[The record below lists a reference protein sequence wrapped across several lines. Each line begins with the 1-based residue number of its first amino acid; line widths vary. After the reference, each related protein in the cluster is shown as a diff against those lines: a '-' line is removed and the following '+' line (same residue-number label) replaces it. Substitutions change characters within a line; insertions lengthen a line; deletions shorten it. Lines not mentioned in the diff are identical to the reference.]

1 MSLPRETRSGVRAA
15 VLVWLCVLAVDVCAQ
30 AALSKHDRDV
40 MRTMLRQVYDDLA
53 KHYYDATFHGI
64 NLNSRFRDA
73 QRRLE
78 IAPTLN
84 DTVATVSEFVLQLGD
99 SHTAFIPPNRRV
111 RVDYGWQMAMVGD
124 VPLVTAV
131 EPGSDAAA
139 QGLAPGDRVLL
150 LNALEPTRRNLG
162 RLAYFYRFVGPQRTQ
177 RLGVLKPDGTARTMD
192 VASRVV
198 DTPVSDLGDIL
209 TELEA
214 TLDRARDRFASVDE
228 GRILVWKMA
237 VFASPDAV
245 KEAIGKARGH
255 RALVL
260 DLRANGGGAVA
271 ALKALVGGC
280 FGRDIII
287 ATETRRD
294 KSVREVA
301 KPARSGF
308 SGGLVVL
315 VDSQSASAAEMFAR
329 IVQLEKRGRLVGD
342 RTAGAVMTARVFP
355 HQIEGLT
362 YATTITVGDV
372 RMSDGASLENSGVEP
387 DQIVLPT
394 PADLAAGRDPALA
407 EAIAT
412 AGGALTP
419 TEAGR
424 LFK

>member
-1 MSLPRETRSGVRAA
+1 MSVRRETRSGVRVV
-15 VLVWLCVLAVDVCAQ
+15 VLLWLCVLAIDVCAQ
-30 AALSKHDRDV
+30 AALSRHDRDV

-53 KHYYDATFHGI
+53 KHYFDATFHGI
-64 NLNSRFRDA
+64 KLDERFRDA

-78 IAPTLN
+78 TAPTLN
-84 DTVATVSEFVLQLGD
+84 DTVATLSEFVLELDD
-99 SHTAFIPPNRRV
+99 SHTAFIPPDRRF

-131 EPGSDAAA
+131 AAGSDAAA
-139 QGLAPGDRVLL
+139 KGLAPGDRVLL

-162 RLAYFYRFVGPQRTQ
+162 RLVYFYRFVGPQRQQ
-177 RLGVLKPDGTARTMD
+177 RVGVLKPDGTARTVD
-192 VASRVV
+192 VASRVI
-198 DTPVSDLGDIL
+198 DTPTGDLGDML
-209 TELEA
+209 TELEE

-237 VFASPDAV
+237 VFGSPDAV

-255 RALVL
+255 RTLVL
-260 DLRANGGGAVA
+260 DLRANGGGAA
-271 ALKALVGGC
+271 TALKALVSGC
-280 FGRDIII
+280 FDRDIVI

-294 KSVREVA
+294 KSLREVA
-301 KPARSGF
+301 RPARSRF
-308 SGGLVVL
+308 SGDLVVL

-372 RMSDGASLENSGVEP
+372 RMSDGASLEKTGVEP

-419 TEAGR
+419 AEAGR

>member
-1 MSLPRETRSGVRAA
+1 MSVRRETRSGVRVA
-15 VLVWLCVLAVDVCAQ
+15 VRVCLCLLAIDVCAQ

-40 MRTMLRQVYDDLA
+40 MRSMLRQVHADLA
-53 KHYYDATFHGI
+53 KHYFDPAFHGI
-64 NLNSRFRDA
+64 NLDARFRDA
-73 QRRLE
+73 QRRLQT
-78 IAPTLN
+78 APTLN
-84 DTVATVSEFVLQLGD
+84 DAVATLSEFVLQLDD
-99 SHTAFIPPNRRV
+99 SHTAFIPPNRRF

-131 EPGSDAAA
+131 AAGSDAAA
-139 QGLAPGDRVLL
+139 KGLAPGDRVLL
-150 LNALEPTRRNLG
+150 LNAFEPTRRNLG
-162 RLAYFYRFVGPQRTQ
+162 RLAYFYRFVAPQRQQ
-177 RLGVLKPDGTARTMD
+177 RVGMLKPDGTARTVD
-192 VASRVV
+192 VVSRVI
-198 DTPVSDLGDIL
+198 DKPINDLGDLLI
-209 TELEA
+209 ELEE
-214 TLDRARDRFASVDE
+214 TLDRARDRFATVDE

-237 VFASPDAV
+237 VFGSPEAV
-245 KEAIGKARGH
+245 KEAIDKARGH

-271 ALKALVGGC
+271 ALKELVGGC
-280 FGRDIII
+280 FDREVLV
-287 ATETRRD
+287 ATETQRG
-294 KSVREVA
+294 KSVRESA
-301 KPARSGF
+301 KPSRGGF

-372 RMSDGASLENSGVEP
+372 RMSDGASLEKTGVEP
-387 DQIVLPT
+387 DEIVLPT

-412 AGGALTP
+412 AGGAMTP
-419 TEAGR
+419 SDAGR